1 MSLSTE
7 TMSPADIYAVT
18 GGGNNGGFGF
28 GDMGSGW

>member
-18 GGGNNGGFGF
+18 GGGNNGNCF